1 MKLFSFCLILILSI
15 NSLVHAQSGSSST
28 DPVDYKNA
36 IAIVPQYA
44 TIAGFRIDYERRIK
58 NNDKW
63 LLFAPQ
69 LYLNKGNLEGYEE
82 MTGYGMNVYYKQ
94 FLFHSNNKNSNNI
107 SKTNIYFSIG
117 PTFQHFSLTD
127 VEELPVEFIQDG
139 VTYIRFTSGEVIT
152 RINKIGA
159 NANFGL
165 QFTFGL
171 FILDI
176 YTGIG
181 IRYAFDEDGHLTD
194 IHNSQWVDYGY
205 SGMLLDGGI
214 RFGFFI
220 P

>member
-1 MKLFSFCLILILSI
+1 MKLFTFCLTLVLALNSSI
-15 NSLVHAQSGSSST
+15 YAQSGSSSP
-28 DPVDYKNA
+28 DSMVYINA

-44 TIAGFRIDYERRIK
+44 TISGFRIDYERRII

-69 LYLNKGNLEGYEE
+69 LYLNKNGNQGFNE

-94 FLFHSNNKNSNNI
+94 FLYHSNNKNTNNI
-107 SKTNIYFSIG
+107 SKTNIYFSVG
-117 PTFQHFSLTD
+117 PTFQHYSITD
-127 VEELPVEFIQDG
+127 IEELPVEFIQHG
-139 VTYIRFTSGEVIT
+139 VTYIKFTSGEVTT
-152 RINKIGA
+152 RINKLGA

-165 QFTFGL
+165 QFTFGV

-176 YTGIG
+176 YAGIG
-181 IRYAFDEDGHLTD
+181 IRYAFDEDGHLTNIYND
-194 IHNSQWVDYGY
+194 QWVDYGY
-205 SGMLLDGGI
+205 SGILLDGGI